1 MNKREAAQAK
11 IDNSK
16 EFNKLYAKL
25 KKKGLSQMTIANA
38 LGISQPRLSLIVSS
52 DFPSTEQLGLLT
64 ALALKEGLKVGKN

>member
-52 DFPSTEQLGLLT
+52 DIPSTEQLGLMT
-64 ALALKEGLKVGKN
+64 ALALKEGIKVGKN

>member
-16 EFNKLYAKL
+16 EFNKLFL
-25 KKKGLSQMTIANA
+25 RLQKKGLTQMTIANA
-38 LGISQPRLSLIVSS
+38 LGISQPRLSTIVKS
-52 DFPSTEQLGLLT
+52 DIPSDDQLGLLT